1 MQPSERLIRLEEPTP
16 KRLFTALKASSTGAA
31 SVTAEFWMGSLS
43 MPTKYVSARLYSTM
57 TRELRMVGT
66 AS

>member
-1 MQPSERLIRLEEPTP
+1 M
-16 KRLFTALKASSTGAA
+16 FTALKASSTGAA